1 MPVTESL
8 KGGPPECRTMTTVGT
23 ASASPGELDT
33 GRIEIGE
40 ARDGSTVGLP
50 VAVVNGA
57 RSGET
62 LYIQAASD
70 GDELNGVGV
79 VQRVVPQLD
88 PAELAGTVVVVG
100 VVNYH
105 GFLVAEHRNPIDDT
119 KLNRAY
125 PGDPNGS
132 SSERIAAAT
141 YDVARGADLILDLHQ
156 GSTSRMIDEVRV
168 RCGRRHRL
176 HRECLRLAKTFGCG
190 HVLDQKGPDGQ
201 LARVAPDDGIPTVDP
216 ELGGAVGWD
225 ESSIRT
231 GVQGVFNVLRG
242 YDFLDG
248 DVETAEQTR
257 ASGFDQYGAPAGGL
271 VRFRADLGDEV
282 RAGQTLF
289 EVTDAFGGLKSRIT
303 ADNDGVFWRSRRL
316 PQVAS
321 GEYVCSIA
329 TNLDSY

>member
-1 MPVTESL
+1 
-8 KGGPPECRTMTTVGT
+8 MTTVGT
-23 ASASPGELDT
+23 ASASPGEFDT

-40 ARDGSTVGLP
+40 ARDGSTFGLP
-50 VAVVNGA
+50 VAVVNGQ
-57 RSGET
+57 RDGKT
-62 LYIQAASD
+62 LYVQAASD

-88 PAELAGTVVVVG
+88 PEEIAGTVVVVG
-100 VVNYH
+100 IVNYH

-119 KLNRAY
+119 KLNRAF

-141 YDVARGADLILDLHQ
+141 YDVARTADLILDLHQ

-190 HVLDQKGPDGQ
+190 YILDQKGPDGQ

-225 ESSIRT
+225 ESSIRK

-242 YDFLDG
+242 YGFLEG
-248 DVETAEQTR
+248 NVETETQTR
-257 ASGFDQYGAPAGGL
+257 ASGFDQYGSPSGGL
-271 VRFRADLGDEV
+271 VRFQVDLGDRV
-282 RAGQTLF
+282 RAGDTLF
-289 EVTDAFGGLKSRIT
+289 EVTDSFGGLKSRIA
-303 ADNDGVFWRSRRL
+303 ADNDGIFWRSRRL

-321 GEYVCSIA
+321 GEYVCSVA
-329 TNLDSY
+329 TNVDTY

>member
-1 MPVTESL
+1 
-8 KGGPPECRTMTTVGT
+8 MTTVGT
-23 ASASPGELDT
+23 ASASPGEFDT

-57 RSGET
+57 RDGKT
-62 LYIQAASD
+62 LYVQAASD

-88 PAELAGTVVVVG
+88 PRDVAGTVVVVG
-100 VVNYH
+100 IVNYH

-141 YDVARGADLILDLHQ
+141 YDAARGADLILDLHQ

-190 HVLDQKGPDGQ
+190 YVLDQKGPDGQ

-225 ESSIRT
+225 ESSIRK

-242 YDFLDG
+242 YGLLDG
-248 DVETAEQTR
+248 DVETTEQTR

-271 VRFRADLGDEV
+271 VRFHAELGDEV
-282 RAGQTLF
+282 RAGDTLF
-289 EVTDAFGGLKSRIT
+289 EVTDPFGGLKSRIA
-303 ADNDGVFWRSRRL
+303 ADGDGIFWRCRRL

-321 GEYVCSIA
+321 GEYVCSVA
-329 TNLDSY
+329 TNVDSY